1 MVCLRAVLR
10 DGQPGLPQ
18 TCCWA
23 GAALLLTASTS
34 GRWAKETSL
43 GLAGLAMGGRTCSSL
58 CPGLLQLTG
67 GVSKG
72 LAVLTLD
79 QDYIA
84 RFRDRPMSYQQRLL
98 SGLQA
103 LMLGLYEGVV
113 GEPQD
118 DI

>member
-1 MVCLRAVLR
+1 MY
-10 DGQPGLPQ
+10 GH
-18 TCCWA
+18 TCH
-23 GAALLLTASTS
+23 
-34 GRWAKETSL
+34 
-43 GLAGLAMGGRTCSSL
+43 SL

-67 GVSKG
+67 GISKG

-103 LMLGLYEGVV
+103 LMLGLYEGAV
-113 GEPQD
+113 GEPHAHIHISTSRHFLWVLRQELPAACSSVKMLFPSD
-118 DI
+118 T

>member
-1 MVCLRAVLR
+1 MLE
-10 DGQPGLPQ
+10 LPKFAMHGH
-18 TCCWA
+18 TCN
-23 GAALLLTASTS
+23 
-34 GRWAKETSL
+34 
-43 GLAGLAMGGRTCSSL
+43 SL
-58 CPGLLQLTG
+58 CPGLLQLSG

-113 GEPQD
+113 GEPHEN
-118 DI
+118 INISA